1 MKILSWNI
9 RGLNAKRKQVLLKER
24 IKKEQPD
31 ILLLQ
36 ETKCAGVEA
45 HATLQRCWTQAHHVD
60 VDARGEARGL
70 AMLDST
76 K

>member
-9 RGLNAKRKQVLLKER
+9 RGLNTRRKQTLLKDR

-36 ETKCAGVEA
+36 EKKCAGMEA
-45 HATLQRCWTQAHHVD
+45 QTTLQ
-60 VDARGEARGL
+60 
-70 AMLDST
+70 
-76 K
+76 